1 MSQEYSAVLVIFLL
15 NLSRVLNNEGIKQ
28 MYQGALA
35 ILLFLVIFTSIAIK

>member
-28 MYQGALA
+28 NVLGR
-35 ILLFLVIFTSIAIK
+35 ISHIIIFSDFCKHSN

>member
-28 MYQGALA
+28 NVSGS
-35 ILLFLVIFTSIAIK
+35 ISHIIIFSDFCKHSN

>member
-15 NLSRVLNNEGIKQ
+15 NLSRVLNNEDIKQ

-35 ILLFLVIFTSIAIK
+35 ILLFLVIFASIAIE